1 VQVEFVGHPLAEME
15 RPMTPAAGAGLHL
28 QGTTKPETM
37 IALLPG
43 SRRKEVR
50 MNLPAMIAA
59 TYHVRQ
65 RSEFVIPV
73 ASTLDKAWV
82 EDQAMWYWKPV
93 TDRRV
98 AEGNEAH
105 VLTFSNDARQTLAG
119 ARAAI
124 VASGTATVEA
134 AVIGTPF
141 VMVYRVS
148 PVTYVLGKRLV
159 KVPFYAMPNLIAGR
173 QVIPELVQGD
183 FTAER
188 VAAELNKIILDGPE
202 REKMV
207 AGLAE
212 VRAKLRGTDTVGA
225 SERAAD
231 AVLSV
236 AAGR

>member
-1 VQVEFVGHPLAEME
+1 
-15 RPMTPAAGAGLHL
+15 
-28 QGTTKPETM
+28 
-37 IALLPG
+37 
-43 SRRKEVR
+43 
-50 MNLPAMIAA
+50 
-59 TYHVRQ
+59 
-65 RSEFVIPV
+65 
-73 ASTLDKAWV
+73 
-82 EDQAMWYWKPV
+82 
-93 TDRRV
+93 
-98 AEGNEAH
+98 
-105 VLTFSNDARQTLAG
+105 
-119 ARAAI
+119 
-124 VASGTATVEA
+124 
-134 AVIGTPF
+134 
-141 VMVYRVS
+141 
-148 PVTYVLGKRLV
+148 
-159 KVPFYAMPNLIAGR
+159 LIAGR